1 MRALIQKP
9 KASQQT
15 TSTKSTRANRAYFGQ
30 SFAVNSILHLQ
41 RAVGNQTVLQ
51 MLQMLQTDAEKPE
64 RDLTVT
70 TSRHFGHAFSRVP
83 MHPPAVGLS
92 PISLASPFHIQ
103 RDEIE
108 MEAIDVNPKGLLVEK
123 HIKGVSGRWVNLWRS
138 KKDSTIRM
146 LLINMVTILNAE
158 LNALGVAP
166 VVFDPTP
173 STTEGGF
180 RHQEW
185 RMQINLDIDLQRKV
199 SWDDK
204 ASSLSG
210 DELAI
215 IGNTLYHEARHAEQ
229 AFLVA
234 RKRAAT
240 IRDPD
245 ALARTLDMPV
255 SIAKAAIRVGRPGP
269 NDPGDERIEE
279 WSAFAPSGRYFA
291 YWKWNEAMK
300 KVTKETLEP
309 IVNRSPRTPDE
320 FRSTADLINRTINIL
335 STHWSFPYDEIIK
348 IEKLSAPQTVDTE
361 VLAQLRRIT
370 SGFDKLVRAIDD
382 FRRIVE
388 LLQGVKSNP
397 DEMKSR
403 IDDATSKW
411 MDIHAAQL
419 ELFIAQSNAYLA
431 YPMEVDARRAGEAA
445 KESILAAT
453 RTGRAR

>member
-1 MRALIQKP
+1 
-9 KASQQT
+9 
-15 TSTKSTRANRAYFGQ
+15 
-30 SFAVNSILHLQ
+30 VNSILHLQ
-41 RAVGNQTVLQ
+41 RAVGNQAV
-51 MLQMLQTDAEKPE
+51 LQMLQTDAEKPE

-83 MHPPAVGLS
+83 MHPPAAGLS

-108 MEAIDVNPKGLLVEK
+108 MEGIDVRPKGLLLEK

-138 KKDSTIRM
+138 KKDSTVRM
-146 LLINMVTILNAE
+146 LLDNMVTILNAE

-166 VVFDPTP
+166 VVVDPKP

-204 ASSLSG
+204 ASSLSA

-255 SIAKAAIRVGRPGP
+255 SIAKAAIRVGPPGP

-291 YWKWNEAMK
+291 YWRWNEAMK
-300 KVTKETLEP
+300 KVTAETLEP
-309 IVNRSPRTPDE
+309 IVTRSPRTPDE
-320 FRSTADLINRTINIL
+320 FRSTADLINRQINIL
-335 STHWSFPYDEIIK
+335 STQWSFPYDEIAK

-370 SGFDKLVRAIDD
+370 SSFDKLVRAIDD
-382 FRRIVE
+382 FRRSVE
-388 LLQGVKSNP
+388 LLEVKSNP
-397 DEMKSR
+397 DEMKLR
-403 IDDATSKW
+403 ILDATSKW
-411 MDIHAAQL
+411 MDIRAAQL

-431 YPMEVDARRAGEAA
+431 YPMEADARRAGEAA

-453 RTGRAR
+453 RRGVPVEAFLTMKSLPFRGGRLEV